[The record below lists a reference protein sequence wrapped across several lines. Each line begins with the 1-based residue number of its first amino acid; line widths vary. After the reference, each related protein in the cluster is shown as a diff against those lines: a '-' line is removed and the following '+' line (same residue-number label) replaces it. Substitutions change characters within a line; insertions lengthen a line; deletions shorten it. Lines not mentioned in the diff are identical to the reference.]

1 LLADVEVHPLLHAGA
16 AAYVCKGAGATA
28 MLEALHS
35 IVHRFDVVAS
45 SITALAEEVGP
56 RGI

>member
-1 LLADVEVHPLLHAGA
+1 LLADEVHPLLHAGA
-16 AAYVCKGAGATA
+16 TAYVCKGAGATA